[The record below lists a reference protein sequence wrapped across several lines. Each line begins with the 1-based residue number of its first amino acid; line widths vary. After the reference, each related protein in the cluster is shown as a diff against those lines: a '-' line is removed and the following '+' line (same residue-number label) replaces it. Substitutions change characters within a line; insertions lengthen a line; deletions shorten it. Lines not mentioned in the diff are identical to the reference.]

1 MPASRG
7 LKIDARRKR
16 ILDILAR
23 DGRVRV
29 AHLAQEL
36 GATPVTIRSDLS
48 ALKKDGYLERV
59 VGGAI
64 QTDRSFYHIDF
75 RRRKQEKAAEKQQI
89 ADRTADLIGDGE
101 TLFINSG
108 TTTYYTAVAL
118 KRRKNLNIV
127 TNSLLVAG
135 ELGDVPSFRVI
146 LLGGEI
152 NTRYSFT
159 YGANAL
165 DQIRQYKADKTIL
178 SMDGI
183 RADVGLSTY
192 HAEEAAVN
200 RAMMERSGET
210 IIVADHSKIGYE
222 SFSFVSG
229 LAAAGCLVTDTGG
242 RTMLPIETLEAAGLK
257 VIRVEIPDVDTDKNL
272 RYS

>member
-7 LKIDARRKR
+7 LKTDARRKR
-16 ILDILAR
+16 ILDILVR
-23 DGRVRV
+23 DGRLHV

-36 GATPVTIRSDLS
+36 DATPVTIRSDLS
-48 ALKKDGYLERV
+48 ALGKEGYLERIT
-59 VGGAI
+59 GGAI
-64 QTDRSFYHIDF
+64 QTAKNVLYIDLQ
-75 RRRKQEKAAEKQQI
+75 RRTQKRAPEKQQI
-89 ADRTADLIGDGE
+89 ADCTAGLIKDGE

-118 KRRKNLNIV
+118 KRRKGLNIV
-127 TNSLLVAG
+127 TNSLLVAN
-135 ELGDVPSFRVI
+135 ELGDVPGFRII

-200 RAMMERSGET
+200 RAMMERSGDT

-222 SFSFVSG
+222 SFSFVSE
-229 LAAAGCLVTDTGG
+229 LAAAGCLVTDIGG
-242 RTMLPIETLEAAGLK
+242 SDMLPIETLEAAGLRVIK
-257 VIRVEIPDVDTDKNL
+257 VRQSI
-272 RYS
+272 